1 MMYLLIGLIT
11 LVPLLGSFST
21 PIVYLLTKNRKA
33 VFAYDIAISA
43 FTFII
48 TLAITYDVYVNDSVI
63 MYRAGGWP
71 PPVGIVYILDKF
83 TALLALT
90 TSLVALLIA
99 IYSVDYI
106 TDERY
111 AWYMSLLLGN
121 FAGILGVVVTGDLF
135 NLFVMLEVTAVSSYA
150 LVMYY
155 RRRPI
160 SILSGLKYAFVGAL
174 GTVLFLF
181 SLCIIY
187 GIYGTFN
194 IVDIFARVHGLP
206 ASSYSFPLS
215 GQAALYIGIFL
226 VLSYWTF
233 SIKSGVAPNHFWL
246 PDAHPAAPSPVSAL
260 LSGLV
265 VNTGAI
271 GMYKVLYLVFSGNM
285 APSLVLIRD
294 TLSLIILITGGASAL
309 LGALLMMIQTDVKR
323 LIAYSTVMN
332 TGFMFM
338 ALGTISRAGLVALLF
353 HMITHSIAKSTLFLS
368 AGVLIKAGK
377 SRRLESLAGL
387 GKLNPVAGIALSI
400 SILTLS
406 GVPPLPG
413 FLAKLLLYTALFEA
427 NIAFAILFV
436 IATAIALISY
446 MRLFYTV
453 MLEPYAK
460 PERANM
466 RIAGAVL
473 AASSLLLIALG
484 ITTLFY
490 EPAFNNV
497 ILSAVDALLPIEKYF
512 AELASN
518 LI

>member
-1 MMYLLIGLIT
+1 MAYPLVGLIT
-11 LVPLLGSFST
+11 LTPLLGAFST
-21 PIVYLLTKNRKA
+21 PIIYLLTRNRRA
-33 VFAYDIAISA
+33 VFAYGVAIAAI
-43 FTFII
+43 TFAI
-48 TLAITYDVYVNDSVI
+48 TLAVTYDVYASDKVI
-63 MYRAGGWP
+63 VYKAGGWP
-71 PPVGIVYILDKF
+71 PPVGIVYIVDKF

-121 FAGILGVVVTGDLF
+121 YAGILGVVVTGDLF

-155 RRRPI
+155 RHRPI
-160 SILSGLKYAFVGAL
+160 SIISGLKYAFVGAL

-181 SLCIIY
+181 SLCIVY

-206 ASSYSFPLS
+206 ASSYSLPLS
-215 GQAALYIGIFL
+215 EQAALYIGIFL

-285 APSLVLIRD
+285 APSLVAIRNA
-294 TLSLIILITGGASAL
+294 LSLIILVTGGLSAL

-353 HMITHSIAKSTLFLS
+353 HMITHSIAKSALFLS
-368 AGVLIKAGK
+368 AGVLIKAGRT
-377 SRRLESLAGL
+377 RRLEGLAGL
-387 GKLNPVAGIALSI
+387 GRLNPAAGIALSI

-413 FLAKLLLYTALFEA
+413 FLAKLLIYTALFEV
-427 NIAFAILFV
+427 NIAFVILFV

-460 PERANM
+460 PGRSDMRLAN
-466 RIAGAVL
+466 AVL
-473 AASSLLLIALG
+473 MISSALLVALG
-484 ITTLFY
+484 IATLFY
-490 EPAFNNV
+490 EPAFDNM

-512 AELASN
+512 AELASH